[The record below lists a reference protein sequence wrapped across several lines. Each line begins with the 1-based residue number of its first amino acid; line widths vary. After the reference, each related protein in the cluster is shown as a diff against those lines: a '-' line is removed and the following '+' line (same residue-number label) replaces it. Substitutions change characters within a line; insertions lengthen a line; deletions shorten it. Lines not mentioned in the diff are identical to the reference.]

1 MYKIDKRDK
10 GICTTDEVDQ
20 TGNKNKVKD
29 NLYPDVNCYT
39 SMIIF
44 CHISADKKKTAI
56 YNNQKTC
63 HKKQGHYRKN
73 KTKTQKFI

>member
-10 GICTTDEVDQ
+10 GICTANEVDQ
-20 TGNKNKVKD
+20 TGDKNKVKD
-29 NLYPDVNCYT
+29 NLYPEGDCNT
-39 SMIIF
+39 SMIVFYNIA
-44 CHISADKKKTAI
+44 ADKGKTGI